1 MSKLLTEPKTGYV
14 KPKDGVSSGVY
25 PKTLVDAVYNEE
37 KGESLSETLKNLE
50 SKGSGGG
57 SFVEINANWG
67 NFDAAGFV
75 CSSKEVALSSLGL
88 SEELFDAVLD
98 GQYANAYMKNTLSG
112 TEDDY
117 DVTNINYLK
126 PFRYVNSDCT
136 ASNGAETQKRTV
148 KFMLWD
154 VEFEGRSIFPMSFK
168 DFGSYGS
175 YFTPIN
181 KSDYPETSLV
191 GFGFFTQWHRKN
203 ATTKEDEVLEN
214 VYVIF
219 GLYFAQQ

>member
-1 MSKLLTEPKTGYV
+1 MSRILPIKKSLDDKFINETDVITESALTQVIE
-14 KPKDGVSSGVY
+14 
-25 PKTLVDAVYNEE
+25 NQ
-37 KGESLSETLKNLE
+37 E

-88 SEELFDAVLD
+88 SEELFDAILD
-98 GQYANAYMKNTLSG
+98 GQYANAYMKNTFSG
-112 TEDDY
+112 AEGDY
-117 DVTNINYLK
+117 DVTTIDYLK
-126 PFRYVNSDCT
+126 PFRYVGSDAT
-136 ASNGAETQKRTV
+136 ASNDTETIKRTV

-203 ATTKEDEVLEN
+203 AATKEDETLEN

-219 GLYFAQQ
+219 GLYYSQQ

>member
-1 MSKLLTEPKTGYV
+1 MSKLLTEPKNGYV
-14 KPKDGVSSGVY
+14 KPKDGVSSGIY

-50 SKGSGGG
+50 TKGSGGG

-67 NFDAAGFV
+67 NFGNSGFV
-75 CSSKEVALSSLGL
+75 CSSKEEALSSLGL
-88 SEELFDAVLD
+88 SEELFDAILD
-98 GQYANAYMKNTLSG
+98 GQYANAYMKNTASG

-117 DVTNINYLK
+117 DVTSINYFK
-126 PFRYVNSDCT
+126 PFRYVSSDMT
-136 ASNGAETQKRTV
+136 ASNGAEVIERVV

-154 VEFEGRSIFPMSFK
+154 VEVNGRIIYPMSYN
-168 DFGSYGS
+168 DCGSYGN
-175 YFTPIN
+175 YFSPTY
-181 KSDYPETSLV
+181 KDGYPETRLV
-191 GFGFFTQWHRKN
+191 GFGFFHQWHRKN

-219 GLYFAQQ
+219 GLSTSMQ